1 MDAGEKPMLI
11 SLISDEYTYDPA
23 TAFELGRRW
32 GIEHYEIRH
41 AYGWRVPVCPGWAAD
56 RVAAAVSNYAVKVTG
71 ISPGLFKPTMRTD
84 GTRVPLSTDAPA
96 EIRRHL
102 DELLPN
108 FFAFAERLGTRNVI
122 VFALPKGEA
131 DSPGPAGPPQ
141 VVIDSLA
148 EAAEKA
154 RAGGFRLLLENGGGT
169 WADTSEAAAAVL
181 EAVGSEALRLTWDP
195 ANVAH
200 AAGGGDP
207 VAEGYPLVRPF
218 VANVHVKDV
227 AVAGGGPAWTMLGDG
242 VIDWPG
248 QLRRLREDDYAG
260 PLTVESHL
268 QYQPGLN
275 TDLVA
280 RMEQFLTRLR
290 ELSGPD

>member
-1 MDAGEKPMLI
+1 MPI
-11 SLISDEYTYDPA
+11 SLIPDEYTYDPA

-32 GIEHYEIRH
+32 GIEHYEVRY
-41 AYGWRVPVCPGWAAD
+41 AYGWRVPVAPGWVAD
-56 RVAAAVSNYAVKVTG
+56 RVAAAVGDYAVKVTG

-102 DELLPN
+102 DELLGAC
-108 FFAFAERLGTRNVI
+108 FAFAERLGTRNVT
-122 VFALPKGEA
+122 VFALPRGEG
-131 DSPGPAGPPQ
+131 DSPDSAARPPQ
-141 VVIDSLA
+141 VVIDTLA

-169 WADTSEAAAAVL
+169 WADTSEATAAVL
-181 EAVGSEALRLTWDP
+181 EGVGSEALRLTWDP
-195 ANVAH
+195 ANVVH

-227 AVAGGGPAWTMLGDG
+227 TLAGGGPGWAMLGDG
-242 VIDWPG
+242 VIDWLG
-248 QLRRLREDDYAG
+248 QLRRLREDGYAG
-260 PLTVESHL
+260 PLTVEPHL
-268 QYQPGLN
+268 QYQPGLKLN
-275 TDLVA
+275 LVA

-290 ELSGPD
+290 GLTGPD